1 MLLIDRSPSAN
12 KLAPCAIARPSNAFT
27 AFAGNFTVEI
37 LKMKFADTATQ
48 VLLGN
53 YNANSP
59 FSNNRCWQL
68 QYTSGTG
75 LQFSGSLN
83 GSAITTITYTW
94 TPTTA
99 VEYRD

>member
-1 MLLIDRSPSAN
+1 MLLIDKSPSAN

-37 LKMKFADTATQ
+37 FKMKFADTATQ

-59 FSNNRCWQL
+59 FFQ
-68 QYTSGTG
+68 Q
-75 LQFSGSLN
+75 SLLAA
-83 GSAITTITYTW
+83 AIYQRHRVVVFWVSERLRHHDDHLHTLASI
-94 TPTTA
+94 
-99 VEYRD
+99 